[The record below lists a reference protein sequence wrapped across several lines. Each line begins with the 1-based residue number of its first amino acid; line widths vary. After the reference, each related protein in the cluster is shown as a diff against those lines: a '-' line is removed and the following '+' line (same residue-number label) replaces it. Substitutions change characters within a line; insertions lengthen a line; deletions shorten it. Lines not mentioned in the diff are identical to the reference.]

1 MSVAKGQDLLAE
13 ELLCN
18 PPISVSLF
26 IPDICYIEAIS
37 TYKLEQKNA
46 LYFDESIKKKISEL
60 KRDISSNHAKSL
72 LHNLDQ
78 SLIENTELINDIKSR
93 LYDAIEKL
101 NNQAQIISLDSS
113 SLKEL
118 CQTTLAE
125 PENLLVR
132 NDIIDNLILQCII
145 SHANSLNNPR
155 QEKAFISGNSKYINT
170 SGVKKALRNAGIRY
184 FTSTQHFLNWFNSRT

>member
-13 ELLCN
+13 QLLYN
-18 PPISVSLF
+18 PTISVSLF

-46 LYFDESIKKKISEL
+46 VYFDESIRKKIREL
-60 KRDISSNHAKSL
+60 KRDISSTHAQSL
-72 LHNLDQ
+72 LQNLEQ

-118 CQTTLAE
+118 CQTALAE
-125 PENLLVR
+125 PDNLLVR

-145 SHANSLNNPR
+145 SHANLPNNSG
-155 QEKAFISGNSKYINT
+155 QEKAFISGNSNDFNT
-170 SGVKKALRNAGIRY
+170 SGVKKALRNAGIKY
-184 FTSTQHFLNWFNSRT
+184 FTSTQHFLDWFNSRT